1 MFSKDQGYYRL
12 EFQSYQFLP
21 VNSITI
27 LVQENQ
33 ETLKIISLSE
43 ENFMCPFSF
52 ESKSCPNK
60 FTGAVSHS
68 KKVWFSEMG
77 PRVTWMGSDM
87 GASSNWV

>member
-1 MFSKDQGYYRL
+1 
-12 EFQSYQFLP
+12 
-21 VNSITI
+21 
-27 LVQENQ
+27 
-33 ETLKIISLSE
+33 
-43 ENFMCPFSF
+43 MCPFSF

-87 GASSNWV
+87 GASSTGFETPTTEMTFLLVWDLLAY